1 MFGLRRRA
9 QAIRVPEKATTS
21 LSLRWR
27 VMLLAMSM
35 VAMVVVLMAVAV
47 YAVVSAAL
55 YSDIDNQLQSRAQLL
70 IASGSLA
77 ADPAKAIEGT
87 AYSDVNAMLVNP
99 GRSIYT
105 ANQQGQTLP
114 VGQPEKA
121 VIRGE
126 LFMSRRTVGDQ
137 RVLAIH
143 LPNDSSLL
151 ISKSLQ
157 PTNAVMTKLKW
168 VLLAVGGIGVVIA
181 AVAGG
186 MVARTGLRPV
196 AQLTEATERVARTDD
211 LRPIPV
217 FGSDELARLTEA
229 FNAMLRALAESRERQ
244 ARLVADAGHELKT
257 PLTSLRT
264 NVELLMA
271 SSAPGAP
278 LIPESELA
286 DLRGDVIGQIEELST
301 LVGDLV
307 DLTREDNARGSVLE
321 DVEMTEVI
329 DRSLERVRRR
339 RNDIRFDVDAVGWQ
353 IHGVAPPARRLLRAA
368 LGQQLRNRRTQ
379 VGHALAGVAGGEEDM
394 RIGRRPFGDLRLRL
408 RDDPLH
414 VALLHLVLLG
424 ENQRVGDSGGVERV
438 EHFLVHLHHAAPS
451 VDQDIDAQQF
461 RPAAKVILHQAVPRG
476 NLGLG
481 HSRIAVA
488 GHVDETRA
496 LDIVGALAAQREEI
510 ELLRAAGRMRHARER
525 LAAGQ
530 RIDERG
536 LADIGAAGE
545 GEFGGAAGRQ
555 VALLG
560 RRPDEVTGAGEELAA
575 LLDVIG
581 RVLGHQAAL
590 RPNVLARL
598 SQSSNGTPAR
608 FMMKPC
614 WATDRRLFQV
624 Q

>member
-1 MFGLRRRA
+1 MSRWKRRA
-9 QAIRVPEKATTS
+9 QAMRVPERARTS

-55 YSDIDNQLQSRAQLL
+55 YTDIDNQLQSRAQLL

-99 GRSIYT
+99 GKSIYT

-143 LPNDSSLL
+143 LPNDSALL

-196 AQLTEATERVARTDD
+196 GRLTEAAERVARTDD

-229 FNAMLRALAESRERQ
+229 FNSMLRSLAESRERQ

-271 SSAPGAP
+271 SSSPGAP
-278 LIPESELA
+278 PIPESELVE
-286 DLRGDVIGQIEELST
+286 LRSDVIGQIEELST

-307 DLTREDNARGSVLE
+307 DLTREDNAHGTVLE
-321 DVEMTEVI
+321 DVDMSEIV
-329 DRSLERVRRR
+329 DRSFERVRRR
-339 RNDIRFDVDAVGWQ
+339 RNDIQFDIDVIGWVVHGDPAGLSRAVLN
-353 IHGVAPPARRLLRAA
+353 LLDNAA
-368 LGQQLRNRRTQ
+368 KWSPSGGI
-379 VGHALAGVAGGEEDM
+379 VG
-394 RIGRRPFGDLRLRL
+394 
-408 RDDPLH
+408 
-414 VALLHLVLLG
+414 LHLRQV
-424 ENQRVGDSGGVERV
+424 DSAHAE
-438 EHFLVHLHHAAPS
+438 LVVSDQGPGIAP
-451 VDQDIDAQQF
+451 
-461 RPAAKVILHQAVPRG
+461 
-476 NLGLG
+476 
-481 HSRIAVA
+481 
-488 GHVDETRA
+488 E
-496 LDIVGALAAQREEI
+496 
-510 ELLRAAGRMRHARER
+510 
-525 LAAGQ
+525 
-530 RIDERG
+530 ERG
-536 LADIGAAGE
+536 LVFERFYRSTASRAMPGSGLGLAIVKQVVVKHGGMIRIGE
-545 GEFGGAAGRQ
+545 TTPGGDPPGTSFF
-555 VALLG
+555 VLLPG
-560 RRPDEVTGAGEELAA
+560 
-575 LLDVIG
+575 
-581 RVLGHQAAL
+581 
-590 RPNVLARL
+590 RPNESAYRDSSAVSEIADEEVEVNGSSENTAVLPRVISVD
-598 SQSSNGTPAR
+598 SQ
-608 FMMKPC
+608 
-614 WATDRRLFQV
+614 
-624 Q
+624 